1 MKMRLNNKNID
12 VETEVLSGHCYL
24 NNPNYQ
30 TITGNSQKGTDYIH
44 QGITDTIKY
53 RLRLS
58 PNFEAILNFGD
69 FPIHVKKD
77 SKYFLNGKMFGL
89 EVSSNILARIVYAYS
104 VGTKD
109 LFKVYFK
116 CLNIPENIRYA
127 LENRV
132 PYHFFEEWNQQ
143 DVRLNVQ
150 QISDKTYALEI
161 SDSVWGEISSKDL
174 NTFINSYRFNKKRG
188 NWHSMSPK
196 KLYSRLMG
204 REPSEGELKLMV
216 AFLKQ
221 NRTRDIV
228 EQRAK
233 ELVTD
238 MLSKF
243 PDKLF
248 YKSFKVGSK
257 YSNPRGYE
265 ERWNANNNEFI
276 FVKGKLYDWK
286 IQKMQETTS
295 KHDRQSVNVFVYNS
309 RNETTYD
316 ENGDMIY
323 DEDGNSVYQ
332 EIFSWKGP
340 ICIDNMTAGGGNSI
354 GDQMIARALTLMN
367 DSMAI
372 KLVRTISSYINRED
386 MSEHRLSFDNL
397 EELVWL
403 A

>member
-1 MKMRLNNKNID
+1 MRFNGKNID

-24 NNPNYQ
+24 NNPYHQ
-30 TITGNSQKGTDYIH
+30 TIQGNSQKGTDWLH

-53 RLRLS
+53 RLKQS
-58 PNFEAILNFGD
+58 PTFEAILKFGD
-69 FPIHVKKD
+69 FPLHVKKD
-77 SKYFLNGKMFGL
+77 DKYHLNGKMFGL
-89 EVSSNILARIVYAYS
+89 EVCCNILARLVYAYS
-104 VGTKD
+104 VNTKD

-116 CLNIPENIRYA
+116 CINIPENIRYA

-132 PYHFFEEWNQQ
+132 PYHFFEEWKQQ

-150 QISDKTYALEI
+150 QISNNTYALEI

-174 NTFINSYRFNKKRG
+174 NTFINSYRFNKRRG
-188 NWHSMSPK
+188 NWHSLSPN

-204 REPSEGELKLMV
+204 REPSEGELKLMI

-233 ELVTD
+233 ELVSD
-238 MLSKF
+238 MVAKF
-243 PDKLF
+243 PNRLF
-248 YKSFKVGSK
+248 YKGFEVGDTYTTK
-257 YSNPRGYE
+257 RG
-265 ERWNANNNEFI
+265 RLQTWSARNNEFI

-286 IQKMQETTS
+286 IQKAQETTS
-295 KHDRQSVNVFVYNS
+295 KADRQSVNVYIYNS
-309 RNETTYD
+309 RNDATYDKEGNQRFD
-316 ENGDMIY
+316 ENGKAIY
-323 DEDGNSVYQ
+323 KE
-332 EIFSWKGP
+332 EFSWKGP

-354 GDQMIARALTLMN
+354 GDQMVARALTLMN
-367 DSMAI
+367 DTMAVRLVGTI
-372 KLVRTISSYINRED
+372 KSYINRED

-397 EELVWL
+397 EELIWL

>member
-1 MKMRLNNKNID
+1 MRFNGKNID

-30 TITGNSQKGTDYIH
+30 TVQGNSQKGTDWLH
-44 QGITDTIKY
+44 QGIVDAIKY
-53 RLRLS
+53 RLRSS
-58 PNFEAILNFGD
+58 PDFEAILKFGD
-69 FPIHVKKD
+69 FPLHVKKD
-77 SKYFLNGKMFGL
+77 GKYFLNGKMFGL
-89 EVSSNILARIVYAYS
+89 EVSCNILARIVYAYS
-104 VGTKD
+104 VDTKD

-116 CLNIPENIRYA
+116 CVNIPENIRYA

-132 PYHFFEEWNQQ
+132 PYHFFEEWKQQ

-150 QISDKTYALEI
+150 QISSNTYALEI

-174 NTFINSYRFNKKRG
+174 NTFINSYRFNKRRG

-204 REPSEGELKLMV
+204 REPSEGELKLMI

-233 ELVTD
+233 ELVSD
-238 MLSKF
+238 MVAKF
-243 PDKLF
+243 PNRLF
-248 YKSFKVGSK
+248 YKRFEVGDTFTTKKGRLETWSA
-257 YSNPRGYE
+257 R
-265 ERWNANNNEFI
+265 NNEFI

-286 IQKMQETTS
+286 IQKAQETTS
-295 KHDRQSVNVFVYNS
+295 KEDRQSVNVYIYNS
-309 RNETTYD
+309 RFEPVYD
-316 ENGDMIY
+316 ENGDMVY
-323 DEDGNSVYQ
+323 DENEKAVY
-332 EIFSWKGP
+332 EEKFSWKGP

-367 DSMAI
+367 DTMAV
-372 KLVRTISSYINRED
+372 KLVGTIKSYINRKD

-397 EELVWL
+397 EELIWL